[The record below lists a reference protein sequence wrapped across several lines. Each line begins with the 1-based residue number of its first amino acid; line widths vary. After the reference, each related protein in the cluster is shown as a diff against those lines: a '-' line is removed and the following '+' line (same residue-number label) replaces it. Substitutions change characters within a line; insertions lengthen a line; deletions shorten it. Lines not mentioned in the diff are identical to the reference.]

1 MKKHT
6 WLIGLIVMVVLS
18 VACFMF
24 WRQANIER
32 TRMVNLCQGSVCQS
46 LENFKEYSTKGD
58 GCLYIYGVAEF
69 RSFMNAYLCLN
80 DNASDSEYLYCNI
93 IYGEMVL
100 NPEKVQANM
109 QGVIEAL
116 TSLAEDYTDPN
127 GYIRLNELGNFLRY
141 GGTT

>member
-18 VACFMF
+18 AACFMF

-32 TRMVNLCQGSVCQS
+32 TRMASLCQGSVCQS
-46 LENFKEYSTKGD
+46 LENFKEYSARGD
-58 GCLYIYGVAEF
+58 DSLYIYGVAEF

-80 DNASDSEYLYCNI
+80 DHSSDPEYLYCNI
-93 IYGEMVL
+93 VYGEMAL

-109 QGVIEAL
+109 QGIMEAL
-116 TSLAEDYTDPN
+116 AILAEDYTDPN
-127 GYIRLNELGNFLRY
+127 GYIRLNELGNLLRY
-141 GGTT
+141 GEE